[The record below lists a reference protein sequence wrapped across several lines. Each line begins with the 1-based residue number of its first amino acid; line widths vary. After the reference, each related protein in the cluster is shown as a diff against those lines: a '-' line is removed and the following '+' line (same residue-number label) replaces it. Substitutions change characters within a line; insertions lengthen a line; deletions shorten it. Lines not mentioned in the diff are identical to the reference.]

1 MTSGEVSPFTSV
13 LPGCASGTVTDG
25 TTHVELLPV
34 HGMFT
39 GFKVFTCAGGT
50 GGLVVHVAGLR
61 ESGTLVGIPFD
72 GGIEDHYRG

>member
-1 MTSGEVSPFTSV
+1 
-13 LPGCASGTVTDG
+13 
-25 TTHVELLPV
+25 
-34 HGMFT
+34 MFT

-50 GGLVVHVAGLR
+50 GGFVVHMAGLR